1 MLDNRISQKDIS
13 DEELVS
19 LALKKQ
25 DDFVY
30 IVEKYQAPLLRYIRR
45 LSNISLEEA
54 EDILQ
59 AVFIKTYINL
69 NGFDAKLKFSS
80 WIYRIAHNEVISAY
94 RKRQAR
100 PEPHSLQL
108 EDMQIKKLSACIDI
122 HNELVLKERRDEIR
136 RAITKLNIKYQEVII
151 LKFIEDKDYKEI
163 ADIIKKPTGTVAS
176 RINKGKKELRKIL
189 NK

>member
-1 MLDNRISQKDIS
+1 MLDNSISQKDTS

-45 LSNISLEEA
+45 LSNVSLEEA

-59 AVFIKTYINL
+59 AIFIKTYVNL
-69 NGFDAKLKFSS
+69 NGFDKRLKFSS
-80 WIYRIAHNEVISAY
+80 WIYRIAHNEVISFY
-94 RKRQAR
+94 RKKQTR
-100 PEPHSLQL
+100 PEASSLQL
-108 EDMQIKKLSACIDI
+108 EDVQIKKLSSYIDI
-122 HNELVLKERRDEIR
+122 HSDVIAKERAEEIR
-136 RAITKLNIKYQEVII
+136 TAIASLDIKYQEVII

-163 ADIIKKPTGTVAS
+163 ADIIKKPIGTVAS